1 MNRNLFKKN
10 PNQSL
15 YRKNMVSKHTNML
28 DVLLIESSKH
38 QGVNINM
45 TWTFLKVAKSFLER
59 NKSKIYSVQKPVKW
73 IINAGVIYQE
83 NAFCIE
89 YKSILN

>member
-15 YRKNMVSKHTNML
+15 YRKNMVNKHTNML

-38 QGVNINM
+38 QGLNINM
-45 TWTFLKVAKSFLER
+45 T
-59 NKSKIYSVQKPVKW
+59 
-73 IINAGVIYQE
+73 
-83 NAFCIE
+83 
-89 YKSILN
+89 

>member
-1 MNRNLFKKN
+1 MELSELISHYGEDLMNRNLFKKN

-15 YRKNMVSKHTNML
+15 YRKNMVSKHTDML

-45 TWTFLKVAKSFLER
+45 T
-59 NKSKIYSVQKPVKW
+59 
-73 IINAGVIYQE
+73 
-83 NAFCIE
+83 
-89 YKSILN
+89 